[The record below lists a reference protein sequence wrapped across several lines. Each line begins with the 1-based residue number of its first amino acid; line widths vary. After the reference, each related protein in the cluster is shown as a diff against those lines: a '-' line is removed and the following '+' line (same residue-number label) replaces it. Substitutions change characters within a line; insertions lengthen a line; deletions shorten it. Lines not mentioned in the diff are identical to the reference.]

1 MITSM
6 TGFGRGVA
14 SQNSIQVTVEIKT
27 LNSRYLDI
35 TCRLPASI
43 EDRELALK
51 ELVQQC
57 LERGKVTVS
66 VNVEKHES
74 GVPDITFSP
83 DLVKSYK
90 DMLEEMKTISG
101 VSGDVELKDIM
112 QFEDLFIR
120 RTEDPETLDE
130 IWMLTRQAAETA
142 LDMTNRMRQKEGN
155 QLKKELRKQVKGI
168 SEQLESV
175 IELARERAPE
185 AKRRL
190 QNRLDALLADE
201 SISPERLE
209 QEVAILVDKM
219 DIQEEVIRL
228 EAQREVFIETLESS
242 DAAGRRLNF
251 LCQETNRELH
261 AIGAKANESEIS
273 HLIVF
278 AKEKLEQIREQVQ
291 NIE

>member
-175 IELARERAPE
+175 IELARKRAPE

-228 EAQREVFIETLESS
+228 ESHLEFFIETLESS

-251 LCQETNRELH
+251 LCQEINRELNT
-261 AIGAKANESEIS
+261 IGAKANESEIS